1 MAAGTAVE
9 GPTERLEWE
18 HHCIQKVVGAMA
30 PLAETLEKGG
40 SVDAETL
47 HGIVQFMR
55 TFADKCHHGK
65 EEKHL
70 FTSLEKKGV
79 PVSGCPLGILLLE
92 HQKGRTLVTKL
103 SELTES
109 YAEGNTS
116 ARPEIA
122 KCLHELM
129 HLYPGHI
136 WKEEYLLFPMSNKI
150 VPPEEQK
157 VMSNDFEEVDK
168 TFGPDLHDQFLQT
181 ALKLEESAR
190 KSPAPRSSDRAL

>member
-1 MAAGTAVE
+1 
-9 GPTERLEWE
+9 
-18 HHCIQKVVGAMA
+18 MA

-40 SVDAETL
+40 NVDPDTL
-47 HGIVQFMR
+47 RGIVQFMR

-103 SELTES
+103 SEFTES
-109 YAEGNTS
+109 YAGGDS
-116 ARPEIA
+116 ATRPEIA

-136 WKEEYLLFPMSNKI
+136 WKEEYLLFPMSGKI
-150 VPPEEQK
+150 VPPDEQK
-157 VMSNDFEEVDK
+157 AMTQDFEEVDK
-168 TFGPDLHDQFLQT
+168 TFGPNLHDQFLET

-190 KSPAPRSSDRAL
+190 KHPPS

>member
-9 GPTERLEWE
+9 GPTEQLEWE

-40 SVDAETL
+40 NVDAETL
-47 HGIVQFMR
+47 RGIVQFMR

-70 FTSLEKKGV
+70 FTRLKEKGV

-92 HQKGRTLVTKL
+92 HQKGRTLVTHL

-109 YAEGNTS
+109 FAGGNS
-116 ARPEIA
+116 SIRPEIA

-136 WKEEYLLFPMSNKI
+136 WKEEYLLFPMTGKV
-150 VPPEEQK
+150 VPSDELTG
-157 VMSNDFEEVDK
+157 MSQDFEAVDK
-168 TFGPDLHDQFLQT
+168 TFGPDLHDQFLRT

-190 KSPAPRSSDRAL
+190 KTPSP

>member
-1 MAAGTAVE
+1 MAVGISAE

-30 PLAETLEKGG
+30 PLAETLEKDGN
-40 SVDAETL
+40 VDAETL
-47 HGIVQFMR
+47 RGIIQFMR
-55 TFADKCHHGK
+55 TMADKCHHGK

-70 FTSLEKKGV
+70 FSLLEKKGV
-79 PVSGCPLGILLLE
+79 PINGCPLGILLLE

-109 YAEGNTS
+109 YAGGNS
-116 ARPEIA
+116 SVRPEIA

-136 WKEEYLLFPMSNKI
+136 WKEEYLLFPMTGKI
-150 VPPEEQK
+150 VPSNELAE
-157 VMSNDFEEVDK
+157 MSKDFEAVDK
-168 TFGPDLHDQFLQT
+168 TFGPDLHDRFLQS

-190 KSPAPRSSDRAL
+190 KSGPG